1 VKVLIAH
8 NRYRSQEP
16 SGEDR
21 VVDQESAALEAAG
34 FEVYRHQTHSDDI
47 SDFSALKKAVVPASV
62 VWNPF
67 AARTFTR
74 VLDEVRPDVVHVH
87 NLFPLLS
94 PSILVASQKRRV
106 PVVATFHN
114 FRQMCANGT
123 FFRSGTTCYD
133 CAGKYGLPAVR
144 HGCYRGSAL
153 TTAPMV
159 IANVAQRRC
168 WKTVP
173 SAYIFIS
180 ESERRNFS
188 SMEFPTFRSFVK
200 WNFVTIGPPRTA
212 PEDLVVFTGRLS
224 EAKGVRL
231 LMRAWELFEQADH
244 PPLRLAIAG
253 AGELQSEIQA
263 WAATRSSVDFLGLLS
278 REHCSQLLA
287 RARAAVVP
295 SLWPETF
302 GLVIAEAKA
311 AGVAPIAPAQ
321 GSFPELIEDG
331 VDGLL
336 YGPNDPVAL
345 AHNLG
350 RVAAHPHLFDLMGAR
365 ARAAAQ
371 RQFTA
376 AKTTSQLEAIYQ
388 FAINNPT
395 D

>member
-1 VKVLIAH
+1 M
-8 NRYRSQEP
+8 
-16 SGEDR
+16 
-21 VVDQESAALEAAG
+21 VDQESAALEEAG
-34 FEVYRHQTHSDDI
+34 FEVYRHETRSDDI
-47 SDFSALKKAVVPASV
+47 SDFSTLKRAAVPASV
-62 VWNPF
+62 VWNPA
-67 AARTFTR
+67 AARVFGR
-74 VLDEVRPDVVHVH
+74 VLEDVRPDVVHVH

-94 PSILVASQKRRV
+94 PSILVASQKKRV

-114 FRQMCANGT
+114 FRQICASGT
-123 FFRSGTTCYD
+123 FFRSGSTCYD
-133 CAGKYGLPAVR
+133 CAGNLGLPAIR

-153 TTAPMV
+153 TTTPMV
-159 IANVAQRRC
+159 LANIAQRRC

-180 ESERRNFS
+180 ESERKNFS
-188 SMEFPTFRSFVK
+188 SMEFPESRSFVK
-200 WNFVTIGPPRTA
+200 WNFVTIGPPRTT
-212 PEDLVVFTGRLS
+212 PQDLVVFTGRLS

-231 LMRAWELFEQADH
+231 LMRAWDLFEKTEH

-253 AGELQSEIQA
+253 AGDLETDVQA

-278 REHCSQLLA
+278 RERCGQLLA
-287 RARAAVVP
+287 GARAAVVP

-336 YGPNDPVAL
+336 YEPNDPVAL

-350 RVAAHPHLFDLMGAR
+350 RVASDPHFFDRMGAK
-365 ARAAAQ
+365 ARSAAQ
-371 RQFTA
+371 QQFTA
-376 AKTTSQLEAIYQ
+376 TQTTSQLEAIYQ
-388 FAINNPT
+388 FAIDNPT
-395 D
+395 GGDSIGSKSRSPKRDG